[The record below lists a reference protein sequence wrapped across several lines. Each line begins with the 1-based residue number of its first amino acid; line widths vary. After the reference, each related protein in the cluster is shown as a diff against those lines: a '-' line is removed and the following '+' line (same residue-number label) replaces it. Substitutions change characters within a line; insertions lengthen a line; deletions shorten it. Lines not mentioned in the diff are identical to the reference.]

1 MPTQQSD
8 VTISLELPDQP
19 DVLPL
24 IEAAHAFGEDLY
36 PPESNHYLGIQ
47 ALKGPDIRFFVAR
60 RNGGAIGCGAIWLR
74 PTVVVSGGFGPD
86 GFGEV
91 KQMYVDPAARG
102 LGVARKLLAKIEAE
116 ARHSNLPILRL
127 ETGVYSHDALRLYR
141 AAGFTDRGPFAEYSP
156 DPMSVFMEK
165 SL

>member
-1 MPTQQSD
+1 MPNSQAG
-8 VTISLELPDQP
+8 VTISPEPPDQP

-36 PPESNHYLGIQ
+36 PPESNHYLDIA

-60 RNGGAIGCGAIWLR
+60 QSGVAIGCGAIWLR
-74 PTVVVSGGFGPD
+74 PDGFGPD

-102 LGVARKLLAKIEAE
+102 LGVARKLLERIEAT
-116 ARHSNLPILRL
+116 ARQANLTILRL
-127 ETGVYSHDALRLYR
+127 ETGAYSHDALRLYH
-141 AAGFTDRGPFAEYSP
+141 AAGFVERGPFAEYRP

-165 SL
+165 PL